1 MKPTFVTQ
9 GMNMRAADDHK
20 KQYEEAEREMV
31 QGDVNAKLMG
41 WKQRKE
47 DNIRALISTMNLV
60 LWEGV
65 EWKNVSLADLVT
77 PQQVKIAYMKA
88 VNKVHPDKVY
98 NATMEQKLLAEGA
111 FDALNKAYE
120 LFRTQNGLN

>member
-1 MKPTFVTQ
+1 
-9 GMNMRAADDHK
+9 MNMRAAEEHR
-20 KQYEEAEREMV
+20 KQYEDAEREMC
-31 QGDVNAKLMG
+31 QDDVNAKLQG

-47 DNIRALISTMNLV
+47 DNIRALLSTMNLV

-77 PQQVKIAYMKA
+77 PQQVKVSYMKA

-98 NATMEQKLLAEGA
+98 NATMEQKLLAEGV
-111 FDALNKAYE
+111 FDALNKAYDV
-120 LFRTQNGLN
+120 FRAQNGL